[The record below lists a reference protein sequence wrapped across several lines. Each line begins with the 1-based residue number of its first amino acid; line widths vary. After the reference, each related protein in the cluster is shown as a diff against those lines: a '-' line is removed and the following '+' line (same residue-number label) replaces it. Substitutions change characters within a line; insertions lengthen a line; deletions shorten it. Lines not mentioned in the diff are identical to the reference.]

1 MSLDHEFFQKKD
13 LYQLMKY
20 LKQYW
25 HSDWDFFPFTE
36 KYYRICKQIFVKCF
50 CAKKGGNFATDAFK
64 IIEVIKQLKSRDLEI
79 DERFVFKSNF
89 DTEIK

>member
-1 MSLDHEFFQKKD
+1 MQ
-13 LYQLMKY
+13 
-20 LKQYW
+20 
-25 HSDWDFFPFTE
+25 
-36 KYYRICKQIFVKCF
+36 
-50 CAKKGGNFATDAFK
+50 KKGGNFATDAFK